1 MFLTFNDE
9 RITNGSSFVRKVFSL
24 ASIRKLKSG
33 LWQAQV
39 RTQGVRV
46 SATKPTKVEAKD
58 WAAAKEYEIK
68 NSVTVETTSF
78 TFGDAALRY
87 ELEFSRGKK
96 GAKWEQGQISR
107 LLKMPIAKLNIQ
119 KIARSDVRAWR
130 NSRLKKVQG
139 STVNREWN
147 LLSHIFATARDEWEL
162 IGANPMTGVKRPKEN
177 PPRDRLIPEAE
188 IEQIC
193 LAAGFDETTATTI
206 QEEVCVAFLFAIET
220 AMRAG
225 EICQMEWSNVD
236 TEKRTV
242 FLPSEATKNG
252 KKRSVALSARAV
264 ELLSLLPPTNHATCF
279 RISSAKL
286 DATFRKLKTKTTI
299 VDLHFHDTRHEAIT
313 RLSKKLPVLAL
324 ARNVGHTNI
333 NQLMTYYNE
342 DAEDLA
348 KLLE

>member
-1 MFLTFNDE
+1 M
-9 RITNGSSFVRKVFSL
+9 
-24 ASIRKLKSG
+24 ASIKKLKSG
-33 LWQAQV
+33 MWQAQV
-39 RTQGVRV
+39 RMDGVRA
-46 SATKPTKVEAKD
+46 SKTKPTKTEAKD
-58 WAAAKEYEIK
+58 WAAAKEHEIK
-68 NSVTVETTSF
+68 TSVVVKTTSS
-78 TFGDAALRY
+78 TFGEAALRY
-87 ELEFSRGKK
+87 EMEFSRGKK
-96 GAKWEQGQISR
+96 GVKWEQGQISR

-119 KIARSDVRAWR
+119 KIERSDVRSWR
-130 NSRLKKVQG
+130 DARLKKVQG

-147 LLSHIFATARDEWEL
+147 LLSHIFSTARAEWEL
-162 IGANPMTGVKRPKEN
+162 IEANPMAGVKRPKEN
-177 PPRDRLIPEAE
+177 SPRDRLIPDSE

-193 LAAGFDETTATTI
+193 LAAGFDETTTTTV

-225 EICQMEWSNVD
+225 EICQMVWGNVD

-242 FLPSEATKNG
+242 FLPPEITKNG

-264 ELLSLLPPTNHATCF
+264 ELLSFLPSTNRATCF
-279 RISSAKL
+279 RSNSKQL
-286 DATFRKLKTKTTI
+286 DATFRKLKSKTPI
-299 VDLHFHDTRHEAIT
+299 VNLHFHDTRHEAIT

-342 DAEDLA
+342 DAQDLA

>member
-1 MFLTFNDE
+1 M
-9 RITNGSSFVRKVFSL
+9 
-24 ASIRKLKSG
+24 ASIKKLKTG
-33 LWQAQV
+33 AWQAQV
-39 RTQGVRV
+39 FMLGVRA

-68 NSVTVETTSF
+68 NSAPVETTSS

-87 ELEFSRGKK
+87 EMEFSRGKR
-96 GAKWEQGQISR
+96 GVKWEQGQISR

-119 KIARSDVRAWR
+119 KIERSDVRSWR
-130 NSRLKKVQG
+130 DARLKKVQG
-139 STVNREWN
+139 STVKREWN

-162 IGANPMTGVKRPKEN
+162 IAVSPMVGVKCPKEN

-193 LAAGFDETTATTI
+193 LAAGFNETTTTNTL
-206 QEEVCVAFLFAIET
+206 QEVCVAFLFAIET

-225 EICQMEWSNVD
+225 EICQLLWGNVD
-236 TEKRTV
+236 TDKRTA
-242 FLPSEATKNG
+242 FLPPETTKNG

-264 ELLSLLPPTNHATCF
+264 ELLSLLPPTHRATCF
-279 RISSAKL
+279 RVSSPQL
-286 DATFRKLKTKTTI
+286 DATFRKLKSKTTI

-342 DAEDLA
+342 DAEDIA

>member
-1 MFLTFNDE
+1 M
-9 RITNGSSFVRKVFSL
+9 
-24 ASIRKLKSG
+24 ASIKKLKSG
-33 LWQAQV
+33 RWQAQV
-39 RTQGVRV
+39 RIQGVRT

-58 WAAAKEYEIK
+58 WAAAKEHEIK
-68 NSVTVETTSF
+68 SSAVVKTTSF
-78 TFGDAALRY
+78 TFGEAALRY
-87 ELEFSRGKK
+87 EMEFSRAKK

-107 LLKMPIAKLNIQ
+107 LLKMPIAKINIQ
-119 KIARSDVRAWR
+119 KIERSDVRSWR
-130 NSRLKKVQG
+130 DARLKKVQG

-147 LLSHIFATARDEWEL
+147 LLSHIFSTARDEWEL
-162 IGANPMTGVKRPKEN
+162 IEANPMARVKRPKEN
-177 PPRDRLIPEAE
+177 PPRDRLISDSE

-193 LAAGFDETTATTI
+193 LVAGFDETTTTTI
-206 QEEVCVAFLFAIET
+206 QGEVCVAFLFAIET

-225 EICQMEWSNVD
+225 EICQMAWVNVD

-242 FLPSEATKNG
+242 FLPSEITKNG
-252 KKRSVALSARAV
+252 KKRTVALSARAV
-264 ELLSLLPPTNHATCF
+264 ELLALLPPTNRATCF
-279 RISSAKL
+279 RSNSTQL
-286 DATFRKLKTKTTI
+286 DATFRKLKNKTTI